1 VEIRHIETG
10 YLAQVIQGSNLR
22 LLFADTLSTS
32 TPVPPKGMMHLQQQ
46 QQQQAMGIQQP
57 YNGGGG
63 GPYGQMQYPNYGHHG
78 HHHHHPS
85 QGYSSGPSRMPQP
98 QIPSQI
104 SLQMLYGGRDEILVV
119 SEDRVFALKPA
130 AGSAMSGSQSLHTV
144 LPDGGS
150 INSSGGSSRTMALR

>member
-63 GPYGQMQYPNYGHHG
+63 GPYGQMQYYGHHG

-130 AGSAMSGSQSLHTV
+130 AGSAVSGSQSLHTV